1 MIQTNFSYVLLL
13 GIVMSEKLDI
23 VDEDDEIIDVKTRKE
38 AHDKGL
44 RHRSVMFFVFNP
56 EGKLLMTQRSEDK
69 RFYPVHWSV
78 VLGGHV
84 TSGFS
89 YDEALEKEMEEE
101 IGLVGDYEE
110 IGSFTKEIKEEKEN
124 VKLYKVEVDPE
135 EIELSPIEFEKA
147 RFIRPEDIA
156 EELKDK
162 DIVPETKEVLE
173 KLEDYMGIQVEMSL
187 IQ

>member
-1 MIQTNFSYVLLL
+1 
-13 GIVMSEKLDI
+13 MSEKLDI
-23 VDEDDEIIDVKTRKE
+23 VNEEDEIIDVKTRKE

-56 EGKLLMTQRSEDK
+56 DGKLLMTQRSEDK
-69 RFYPVHWSV
+69 RFYPGHWSV

-84 TSGFS
+84 TSGLN

-101 IGLVGDYEE
+101 IGIVGDYEE

-124 VKLYKVEVDPE
+124 VRLYKVEVYPE
-135 EIELSPIEFEKA
+135 EIELSPIEFKRA
-147 RFIRPEDIA
+147 RFISPEEVE

-162 DIVPETKEVLE
+162 DIVPETEQVLE
-173 KLEDYMGIQVEMSL
+173 ILNDSD
-187 IQ
+187 

>member
-1 MIQTNFSYVLLL
+1 
-13 GIVMSEKLDI
+13 MSEKLDI
-23 VDEDDEIIDVKTRKE
+23 VNEDDEIVDVKTRKE

-56 EGKLLMTQRSEDK
+56 DGKLLMTQRSDDK
-69 RFYPVHWSV
+69 RFYPGHWSV

-84 TSGFS
+84 TSGLN

-110 IGSFTKEIKEEKEN
+110 IGSFIKEIEEEKEN

-135 EIELSPIEFEKA
+135 KIELSPIEFERA
-147 RFIRPEDIA
+147 RFISQEEVE

-162 DIVPETKEVLE
+162 DIVPETEQVLE
-173 KLEDYMGIQVEMSL
+173 ILNDSS
-187 IQ
+187 